1 MVGGV
6 AWPHIY
12 DWANNLN
19 CLILHVFKYKKK
31 HMQTY
36 NLIVTINQGTFF
48 FQTRRYLFRFC

>member
-31 HMQTY
+31 TY
-36 NLIVTINQGTFF
+36 ANIQFNCYNKSGNVFF
-48 FQTRRYLFRFC
+48 PN